1 MFPSPYFAQRYFP
14 TAYWPKT
21 GTLTVEGA
29 PSLSFANP
37 NRVTVF
43 QCERRGAVFERVAD
57 LTVFASNARG
67 LVFEVPPRGIVFF
80 VEEP

>member
-1 MFPSPYFAQRYFP
+1 MFPASYFAPRYYP
-14 TAYWPKT
+14 APYWPKT

-29 PSLSFANP
+29 PSTSYTSRE
-37 NRVTVF
+37 RVAVF

-57 LTVFASNARG
+57 FVVFVPNSRG
-67 LVFEVPPRGIVFF
+67 LVFEIPPRGIVFF